1 MIVAS
6 WLIAV
11 DPRQAKAARAAL
23 ASGTG
28 RQIKDKQGSRW
39 VVLLTESPQEL
50 NAIRQELLA
59 TPGVDAAD
67 PIASFDDG
75 DPARELVR
83 WAGTAR

>member
-11 DPRQAKAARAAL
+11 DPKQAKSARAAL
-23 ASGTG
+23 ASTAG

-39 VVLLTESPQEL
+39 VVLLTESPQDL
-50 NAIRQELLA
+50 HAIRQELLA
-59 TPGVDAAD
+59 TPGVDSAD

-75 DPARELVR
+75 DPGRELVR
-83 WAGTAR
+83 WAGATR